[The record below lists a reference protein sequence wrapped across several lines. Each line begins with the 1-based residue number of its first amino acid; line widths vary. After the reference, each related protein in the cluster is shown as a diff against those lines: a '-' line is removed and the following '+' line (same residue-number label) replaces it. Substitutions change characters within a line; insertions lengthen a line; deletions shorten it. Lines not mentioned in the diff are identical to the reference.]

1 MRHTIPTHP
10 DYADNARRALARARI
25 HHHELRELRSLQ
37 LAVNAIDDAVAR
49 LLEARADQ
57 AYLDAQA
64 LATEHDLNP
73 VQQTN

>member
-64 LATEHDLNP
+64 LATEHYLNP

>member
-1 MRHTIPTHP
+1 MRRTIPTHP
-10 DYADNARRALARARI
+10 RYTDSARRAHARARI

-37 LAVNAIDDAVAR
+37 LAVTAIDDSVAR

-57 AYLDAQA
+57 AYLDAHA
-64 LATEHDLNP
+64 IAAEHDLNA